1 MIGMM
6 AIGEGDVPS
15 KGSGFS
21 LMETAEGFWIVEM
34 NTPSNEQVVL
44 SVRPI
49 SAKETEERV
58 RVLMSSVTQFA

>member
-34 NTPSNEQVVL
+34 NTPSSEQVVVI
-44 SVRPI
+44 VRPA
-49 SAKETEERV
+49 SAKQAEEQV
-58 RVLMSSVTQFA
+58 RMLMSSVK